1 MNILMKRRM
10 CTSHVL
16 ETQTA
21 FEIKDMHME
30 SANIWGVVGGK
41 ELNADKTLAGENNIW
56 ISFHIQTIQFTVL
69 SFLLWEN
76 GNWKKVPP
84 RRLFSFPPFS
94 FLFFLNFK
102 VCDDLKKVTKQNC
115 VQYFELNFP

>member
-30 SANIWGVVGGK
+30 SANI
-41 ELNADKTLAGENNIW
+41 
-56 ISFHIQTIQFTVL
+56 
-69 SFLLWEN
+69 
-76 GNWKKVPP
+76 
-84 RRLFSFPPFS
+84 
-94 FLFFLNFK
+94 
-102 VCDDLKKVTKQNC
+102 
-115 VQYFELNFP
+115 